1 MFCES
6 VLKNFAK
13 LTGKYLCQ
21 NFFFNKVAR
30 LLLFFLKMTLVFTLI
45 VTCKLKVNALKNTSE
60 KVHIHILILWT
71 HSFLNWF
78 GIWKCAFKITN
89 ILYLNLPIILAN
101 MLSLDSAIYFKT
113 KTILLLAWCKS
124 VTKTPGPGTSGL
136 RSKFKSETRDPFK
149 V

>member
-30 LLLFFLKMTLVFTLI
+30 LLLFFLKMTLIFTLI

-124 VTKTPGPGTSGL
+124 GTMTPGPETSWPP
-136 RSKFKSETRDPFK
+136 SKIKRETRDPPK